1 MGFEA
6 KTAKVA
12 AVGQGMFPPQP
23 PGPAGKIKTSRCQ
36 EGSAG
41 LRACGKA
48 ARPWGQASAP
58 GVDNTGYGCF
68 TPMAAY
74 CKHLSVLVLGK
85 QLA

>member
-48 ARPWGQASAP
+48 ARPWGQVSAP
-58 GVDNTGYGCF
+58 GVDNTGYGYF

-74 CKHLSVLVLGK
+74 CKHLSVLMLGK